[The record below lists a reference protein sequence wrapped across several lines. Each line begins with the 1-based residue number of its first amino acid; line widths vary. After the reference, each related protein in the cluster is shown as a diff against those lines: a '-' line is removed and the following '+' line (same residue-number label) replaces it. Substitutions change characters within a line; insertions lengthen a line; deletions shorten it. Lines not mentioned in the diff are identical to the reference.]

1 MLYNPFSL
9 ANKTIL
15 VTGASSGIGQ
25 TIAIECSKMGSDVV
39 ITARNIERLQE
50 TANAMGEVKHA
61 PVIADLT
68 NAVDIERLV
77 EQVPELDGLVLC
89 AGRAL
94 TAPVKQATP
103 EKYLEVMNTN
113 FFAQAE
119 LLRVLYKKKKLKNG
133 SSVVIISSIGGLL
146 LYEPGNVIY
155 GASKAAL
162 NSFMKYAAKEYAI
175 RFVRVN
181 SICPGMIDT
190 PMIHRGTFTDE
201 QLQAYMA
208 NYPLKRFG
216 KPEDIAYASIYLLSD
231 AAGWMTGSSII
242 IDGGSTIKS

>member
-1 MLYNPFSL
+1 MSFNPFSL
-9 ANKTIL
+9 ENKTVL

-25 TIAIECSKMGSDVV
+25 CIAIECSKMGADVV
-39 ITARNIERLQE
+39 ITARNEERLQA
-50 TANAMGEVKHA
+50 TVSQIEVLNYK
-61 PVIADLT
+61 PIIADLT
-68 NAVDIERLV
+68 QSEDIERLV
-77 EQVPELDGLVLC
+77 EQIPDLDGLVLC
-89 AGRAL
+89 AGRAM
-94 TAPVKQATP
+94 ASPVKQATP
-103 EKYLEVMNTN
+103 DKFQEVLTTN

-119 LLRVLYKKKKLKNG
+119 LLRVLFKKKKIKKE
-133 SSVVIISSIGGLL
+133 SSVVIISSIGGIF

-162 NSFMKYAAKEYAI
+162 NSFMKYAAKEYAVRNI
-175 RFVRVN
+175 RVN

-190 PMIHRGTFTDE
+190 PLIHRGTFTEE

-216 KPEDIAYASIYLLSD
+216 KPEDVAFAAIYLLSD
-231 AAGWMTGSSII
+231 AASWVTGSSLV

>member
-9 ANKTIL
+9 ENKTVL

-25 TIAIECSKMGSDVV
+25 TIAVECSKLGADVI
-39 ITARNIERLQE
+39 ITARNAERLQE
-50 TANAMGEVKHA
+50 TAKQFESIKYE
-61 PVIADLT
+61 PLIADLT
-68 NAVDIERLV
+68 SAEDIENLV
-77 EQVPELDGLVLC
+77 NQIPEIDGLVLC

-103 EKYLEVMNTN
+103 EKYQEVMNTN
-113 FFAQAE
+113 FYAQAE
-119 LLRVLYKKKKLKNG
+119 LLRVLYKKKKLKKG
-133 SSVVIISSIGGLL
+133 SSVVIISSIGGLF

-175 RFVRVN
+175 RSVRVN

-216 KPEDIAYASIYLLSD
+216 KPEDVAFAVIYLLSD
-231 AAGWMTGSSII
+231 AASWVTGSSLV